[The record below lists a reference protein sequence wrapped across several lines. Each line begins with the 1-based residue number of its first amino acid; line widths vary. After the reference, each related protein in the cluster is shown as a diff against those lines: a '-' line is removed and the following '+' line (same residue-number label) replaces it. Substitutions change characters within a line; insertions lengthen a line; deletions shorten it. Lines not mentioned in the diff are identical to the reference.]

1 MNRPYIKA
9 DIIKQVKLRKIEE
22 EKTALKRQRE
32 FIYEQQKQAFLRQKL
47 VISNS
52 QIKINEELE
61 EENGMSM

>member
-9 DIIKQVKLRKIEE
+9 DIIKQVRLRKIEE

-32 FIYEQQKQAFLRQKL
+32 FIYEQQKQAFLQKQA
-47 VISNS
+47 ISNT
-52 QIKINEELE
+52 QIIINEELE